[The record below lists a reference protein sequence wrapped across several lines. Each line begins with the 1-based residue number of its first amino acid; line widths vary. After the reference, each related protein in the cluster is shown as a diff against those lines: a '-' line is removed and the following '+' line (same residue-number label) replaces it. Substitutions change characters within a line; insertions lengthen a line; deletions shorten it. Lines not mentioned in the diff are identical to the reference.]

1 MCAERSAGFGVAFL
15 PFLSAVGLVDMLRKR
30 FLLTVIGWKVVKLG
44 GERLTDLSWML
55 SLDAIYTRIYV
66 YK

>member
-1 MCAERSAGFGVAFL
+1 MCVERSAGFGVAFL

-30 FLLTVIGWKVVKLG
+30 FLLTVIGWKVVELS